1 MILIP
6 ELQNDLT
13 AERKKPFDRFSGSWL
28 GGKKT
33 SVVWREA
40 SGEAPLLPAKGEIT
54 RDTEVA
60 FAPMLALPT
69 QSAPSSDAAAT
80 LQVAAATMEAPDSS
94 SANTTNSVLHSS
106 DVVEDDPVVEPSIS
120 DGKEERV
127 EDYTKLPA
135 MLDDAFDRMDAD
147 RAVRPTIIKPG
158 DQWQRARQKTLLLS
172 NGKPMT
178 VEQLSSADLN
188 KERTVVFDLLDAL
201 TRSGAIPYEDAA
213 VHIVLGATHSFDDTL
228 MNTVVQRNMNPIE
241 SLERSSLIMASP
253 IFGTVPVETLVQPSQ
268 VDRLRETAGAFMD
281 D

>member
-1 MILIP
+1 
-6 ELQNDLT
+6 
-13 AERKKPFDRFSGSWL
+13 
-28 GGKKT
+28 
-33 SVVWREA
+33 
-40 SGEAPLLPAKGEIT
+40 
-54 RDTEVA
+54 
-60 FAPMLALPT
+60 
-69 QSAPSSDAAAT
+69 
-80 LQVAAATMEAPDSS
+80 
-94 SANTTNSVLHSS
+94 VLHSS

-120 DGKEERV
+120 ERKKEEEV

-147 RAVRPTIIKPG
+147 RTVRPTIIKPG
-158 DQWQRARQKTLLLS
+158 DQWQRARQKALLLS
-172 NGKPMT
+172 DGKPMT
-178 VEQLSSADLN
+178 VEQLSSEDLN

-241 SLERSSLIMASP
+241 SLERSSLIMASS